1 MERYRIIETKVPVLS
16 QNIQGIA
23 NFVPEIEYEST
34 YHVQEL
40 VIEKFLWMT
49 FKRWYAVQFYRVYGS
64 TEGTRF
70 KSIEVAKK
78 HIEFRE
84 KKIERKVVCKE

>member
-16 QNIQGIA
+16 KNTQGIV

-49 FKRWYAVQFYRVYGS
+49 YKKWYAVQFYRVYGS
-64 TEGTRF
+64 DEGTTF

-78 HIEFRE
+78 HIELRE
-84 KKIERKVVCKE
+84 KKIERKVVCNE

>member
-1 MERYRIIETKVPVLS
+1 MERYRIIETKVPMLS
-16 QNIQGIA
+16 ENKQGIA

-49 FKRWYAVQFYRVYGS
+49 FKRWVAVQFYRAYGT

-78 HIEFRE
+78 HIDFRE
-84 KKIERKVVCKE
+84 EKIKKSIAWKG